1 MRMNNNPVQG
11 NSTYFLKDILL
22 FIENLE
28 DYFDAP
34 DFKEYLTE
42 QRWSMFYD
50 MSIPVGTVLKITPN
64 DGSPVINHTW
74 TGIAQFNGDSLFG
87 LAKKYNSKVDTIIQ
101 DNNLKQEVFNWSK
114 IVKQFIRKYKY
125 NNIATSTAEQ
135 FFDYINQVKDE
146 NIFEYL
152 QNLVLF
158 TSDYEIQNTDFANQ
172 ESWNKVDTEG
182 QYLSIDNNTPGNKLN
197 IDNIIAGT
205 SASNVTVDKD
215 RPNEQHNFM
224 NSERTSGLNTTQKN
238 LDAQMDMNEKLKNAL
253 NKFLESFRECFSL
266 AVNNYYDDDPIQ
278 GYPWLY

>member
-1 MRMNNNPVQG
+1 MRMFNNPVQG

-22 FIENLE
+22 FVVDLE
-28 DYFDAP
+28 DYFEAP

-50 MSIPVGTVLKITPN
+50 MSIPVGTVLTINPI
-64 DGSPVINHTW
+64 DGSAPKQHTW
-74 TGIAQFNGDSLFG
+74 QGIAQFNGDSLFG
-87 LAKKYNSKVDTIIQ
+87 LAKKYNSTVDRIIT
-101 DNNLKQEVFNWSK
+101 DNNLTQDVFNWSK
-114 IVKQFIRKYKY
+114 IVKQFIRKYQY
-125 NNIATSTAEQ
+125 NNIATTTVEQ

-158 TSDYEIQNTDFANQ
+158 ASDYEIQNTDFANQ
-172 ESWNKVDTEG
+172 ESWNKVDDEG
-182 QYLSIDNNTPGNKLN
+182 QLLSIDNNTPGNRLN

-205 SASNVTVDKD
+205 SASNVSVDKD
-215 RPNEQHNFM
+215 KPVEQHNFL

-238 LDAQMDMNEKLKNAL
+238 LDSQMDTNEKLKNAL
-253 NKFLESFRECFSL
+253 NKFLESFRECFSM
-266 AVNNYYDDDPIQ
+266 AVNNYYDDCPYQ